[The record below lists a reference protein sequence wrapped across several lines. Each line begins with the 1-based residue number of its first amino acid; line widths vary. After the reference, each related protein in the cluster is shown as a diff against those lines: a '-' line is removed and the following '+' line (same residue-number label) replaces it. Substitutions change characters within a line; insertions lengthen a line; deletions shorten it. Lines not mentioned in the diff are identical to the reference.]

1 VAFEA
6 HDNDDDGKFDGDDDG
21 AAAADSAFAS
31 DEYPDMGVALDND
44 VDDSAFASDE

>member
-6 HDNDDDGKFDGDDDG
+6 HDNDDDSRFDDDDG

-31 DEYPDMGVALDND
+31 DEYPDMGVEFDND